1 MGYKMNVLEIFVI
14 VVTTIG
20 IFLTGSKNNL
30 TWLFA
35 IIANVLWL
43 IIGLQRSITVIIIC
57 SCIYLAL
64 SFRGAYLWVFKNN
77 KGEAL

>member
-1 MGYKMNVLEIFVI
+1 MNVLELFVV
-14 VVTTIG
+14 VVTVIS
-20 IFLTGSKNNL
+20 IYLTGSKNNL

-35 IIANVLWL
+35 ILSNVIWL

-57 SCIYLAL
+57 SCIYLVL
-64 SFRGAYLWVFKNN
+64 SLRGAYLWVFKNN